1 MAMEL
6 AGSAGRSLEENLRLK
21 YSQGC
26 CTPQTGLDS
35 AIQQQVACIDGCCPS
50 VDRPRKTAEEV
61 EVKPCAKCQGVGEI
75 REHYGFRVMTSPC
88 ENCDGSGCL
97 TFKKGKLVTDKE
109 KNRAVPKREKPAW
122 AQRPRCAA
130 HVAKTPCIGY
140 VRSERIVKLQSEI
153 GKIQAKKQG
162 YEEEIAGVR
171 ASLSQSA
178 SAEER
183 QLKEGLIAQLDKYL
197 LALQAPLAKR
207 EASLARYQNP
217 TLAEEEQIDDLPDL
231 EVATN

>member
-1 MAMEL
+1 MEL

-109 KNRAVPKREKPAW
+109 KDRAVPKREKPAW
-122 AQRPRCAA
+122 AQRP
-130 HVAKTPCIGY
+130 
-140 VRSERIVKLQSEI
+140 SERIVKLQSEI